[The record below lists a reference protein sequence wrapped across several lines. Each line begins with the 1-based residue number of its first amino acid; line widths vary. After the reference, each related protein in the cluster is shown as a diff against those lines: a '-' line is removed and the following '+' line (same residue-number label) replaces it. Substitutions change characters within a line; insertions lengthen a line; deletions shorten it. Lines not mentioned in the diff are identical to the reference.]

1 MCALLLRLLQMA
13 CCKLILIKVFN
24 PHNALAKLPAGQR
37 HSGGLGE
44 VRRGELDV
52 GLAHGRRRPEAGVPR
67 PGDHHPQHL
76 AVLGGLVTHV
86 LQDVAVLAGVPQVP
100 GAHHVQ
106 QHQHARGRHRRRQR
120 ALGRGGGGRGGA
132 AGAGPA
138 AGQRRLQRAGHR
150 EAPAA
155 GPGPGRAPHHPGQQH
170 HRRRRGQQPR
180 RRRRV
185 GLGHV
190 SVGHGAA
197 ALGLVRGHLHRE
209 RLVPKGHAVQP
220 GAGLHRD
227 RGLLVL
233 AEAVALGGGGPGLAH
248 QVEGLQRPEGR
259 QQLAHLLVGEVVGQA
274 ADEDL
279 VGPVLHLAGDDAQR
293 AQVQL
298 REGAPAAHTG
308 GAHRGHAQ
316 G

>member
-1 MCALLLRLLQMA
+1 MVDNASLRIVLSVSSLQ
-13 CCKLILIKVFN
+13 CKAPPAPAAV
-24 PHNALAKLPAGQR
+24 LPPDFP
-37 HSGGLGE
+37 SSKSMS
-44 VRRGELDV
+44 
-52 GLAHGRRRPEAGVPR
+52 RRRP
-67 PGDHHPQHL
+67 
-76 AVLGGLVTHV
+76 
-86 LQDVAVLAGVPQVP
+86 
-100 GAHHVQ
+100 
-106 QHQHARGRHRRRQR
+106 GR
-120 ALGRGGGGRGGA
+120 LD
-132 AGAGPA
+132 
-138 AGQRRLQRAGHR
+138 
-150 EAPAA
+150 
-155 GPGPGRAPHHPGQQH
+155 
-170 HRRRRGQQPR
+170 QQPR